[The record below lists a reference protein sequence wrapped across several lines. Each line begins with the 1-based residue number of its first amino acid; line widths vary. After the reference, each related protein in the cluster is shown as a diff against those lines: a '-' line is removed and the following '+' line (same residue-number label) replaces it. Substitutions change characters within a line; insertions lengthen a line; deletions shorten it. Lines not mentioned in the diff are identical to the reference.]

1 MSMKGSGAPTMP
13 MKLLPKRQEIW
24 PRTLTDEQKK
34 TIEENGVSVMV
45 FDSTLKNLLE
55 IWLKNGKEI
64 KVA

>member
-1 MSMKGSGAPTMP
+1 MSMKGSGIPTMP
-13 MKLLPKRQEIW
+13 MTLLPKRQEIW